1 MKKFSRYDLLNSA
14 VMDSAG
20 GIMNKLFESK
30 TVRMDIEASL
40 YDLKRAQVFVG
51 TVNEIIQEQS
61 DIVYTIEKLMA
72 MIVQDFL
79 RAIDYGLT
87 LEDLAKWVRSLQEPP
102 VSAEDIKVHHYQG
115 NGSGLNLEDLKA
127 QYRKQSRRTEEKTYI
142 SARIEKKYILRGEVL
157 LHDLREVAPDL
168 DISVEEFVSLRF
180 KDIMQQIKQ
189 GNYEVLKNIVDLVM
203 R

>member
-1 MKKFSRYDLLNSA
+1 MKKFSRYDLLNNT

-20 GIMNKLFESK
+20 GIMSKLFESK

-87 LEDLAKWVRSLQEPP
+87 LEDLAKWVRSLQEPSA
-102 VSAEDIKVHHYQG
+102 SAEDIKVHHYQG